1 MSVNSSDFLV
11 VFCWTERE
19 KSETE
24 MLRPML
30 YILNV
35 DIFLLRNFRQ
45 TVWLNIFNWN
55 SQTLLTNFRTFHH
68 KHQHLDNNYTSSSLL
83 SSLQRIV
90 GKLLAHMTHGFIL
103 LPTWAW
109 KGARKVERNCQF
121 MIRGANESLLTRVAS
136 NPPPKCSCPSAK
148 FPYLSSLS
156 VWTAGCI
163 MTRTVLKFM
172 TDQVGKFLSSELPPR
187 FNQLFNQR
195 PPNLSTTNTPSSQ
208 LLLRIFDVL
217 RARSI

>member
-1 MSVNSSDFLV
+1 MIITTHTLISEIVLGALLEGILCTSCHWLSLGLSGSWTYVARPTVSLEIFSRILTMSVNSSDFLV

-30 YILNV
+30 FILNV

-90 GKLLAHMTHGFIL
+90 GKLLANMAHGFIL

-109 KGARKVERNCQF
+109 KGTRKVERN
-121 MIRGANESLLTRVAS
+121 LLIHEPGRMKA
-136 NPPPKCSCPSAK
+136 
-148 FPYLSSLS
+148 F
-156 VWTAGCI
+156 
-163 MTRTVLKFM
+163 
-172 TDQVGKFLSSELPPR
+172 
-187 FNQLFNQR
+187 
-195 PPNLSTTNTPSSQ
+195 
-208 LLLRIFDVL
+208 
-217 RARSI
+217 